1 VEPQPHLEVEDAQQ
15 LEASGAGSEKPASST
30 RDAVRSELERML
42 GSPLFSQSAR
52 CRKFLSYVVLE
63 TLAGRASQLKERT
76 IGINV
81 FERVHDY
88 NTGDDSIVRV
98 TANDV
103 RKRISQ
109 FYGESQAAHLVQIE
123 LPRGSYVP
131 EFSLPAKRHGA
142 RHQDK
147 THAQPGN
154 GSLPVRTGSASALEA
169 DETQPSASHATLES
183 AAPQI
188 AHAEPARPVPAAP
201 THIGLLH
208 RRAVRWAAAALLAAA
223 IVTSY
228 WVWKKD
234 VQARQPHLWDAFS
247 RARLPVL
254 ICLGE
259 HDVSSTN
266 LQPAAAAQLVADLS
280 IHKFMIPVD
289 DATVIG
295 SLANFL
301 GKNSIPFRI
310 VAADQ
315 ASLTDLRRQ
324 PIILVGGM
332 DNRWTLRLT
341 QGLRYRMTVSYPHGP
356 DGFPVAS
363 IVDSGKTFSDG
374 WAVDFSAPVT
384 AWKWD
389 YALIARTDDPTTG
402 VPVLIEAGLGNAGTL
417 AAGELLT
424 SGALTDSLA
433 RDARCWKKPS
443 FEAVIETG
451 IVDGRPGPPRIL
463 TLECW

>member
-1 VEPQPHLEVEDAQQ
+1 VESKPHLEAEAALQ
-15 LEASGAGSEKPASST
+15 LEANGVGSEKLAPSI
-30 RDAVRSELERML
+30 REVVRSELERML
-42 GSPLFSQSAR
+42 SSPLFSQSAR
-52 CRKFLSYVVLE
+52 CRKFISYVVME
-63 TLAGRASQLKERT
+63 TLAGRGSQLKERT

-109 FYGESQAAHLVQIE
+109 FYRESGAAHQVQIE
-123 LPRGSYVP
+123 LPRGSYLP
-131 EFSLPAKRHGA
+131 EFSLPARRRGA
-142 RHQDK
+142 KNPDK
-147 THAQPGN
+147 AHWEPNGKPLPAQ
-154 GSLPVRTGSASALEA
+154 AAAALAEEA
-169 DETQPSASHATLES
+169 EEPQPAASHTIREDL
-183 AAPQI
+183 AAHTI
-188 AHAEPARPVPAAP
+188 HAEPSRPVPASL
-201 THIGLLH
+201 IH
-208 RRAVRWAAAALLAAA
+208 RHAMRWVAAAVLAATIA
-223 IVTSY
+223 AGY

-234 VQARQPHLWDAFS
+234 VQAREPHLWDAFS

-259 HDVSSTN
+259 HDIADSN
-266 LQPAAAAQLVADLS
+266 AQPAAGPQQVADLS

-289 DATVIG
+289 DATVVG

-301 GKNSIPFRI
+301 GKSGIAFRI

-324 PIILVGGM
+324 PVILIGGM

-341 QGLRYRMTVSYPHGP
+341 QGLRYRMTVAYPHGP

-363 IVDSGKTFSDG
+363 IVDSGKTFDDG
-374 WAVDFSAPVT
+374 WAVDFAEPVA

-424 SGALTDSLA
+424 SGALTESLTRDSH
-433 RDARCWKKPS
+433 CWKKPS
-443 FEAVIETG
+443 FEAVIETE